1 MHHGLIAGAD
11 TLRSS
16 KCSEHANPK
25 QSICVRR
32 KMRMVL
38 VQHEI
43 RLMVEAND
51 SRAIAHR
58 QWVSQG
64 ESFCNVMGVANACAP
79 VIGNT
84 PGRFEQVA
92 SFRS

>member
-1 MHHGLIAGAD
+1 MHQGLIAGAD
-11 TLRSS
+11 TLRFS
-16 KCSEHANPK
+16 KCSEHPNPI
-25 QSICVRR
+25 QSIRVRR

-64 ESFCNVMGVANACAP
+64 ETFCSVMGVANACEP